1 LLITN
6 YNQSLGSAYKY
17 AILLSTLAILV
28 PYLFSLISF
37 FILGKSTEKI
47 KWNKTMTLVT
57 CVAFVFSVWAVIG
70 SGAETVYWGFI
81 LFIAGLPLY
90 AWMKMKKSK

>member
-1 LLITN
+1 
-6 YNQSLGSAYKY
+6 
-17 AILLSTLAILV
+17 
-28 PYLFSLISF
+28 
-37 FILGKSTEKI
+37 
-47 KWNKTMTLVT
+47 MTLVT